1 MTHEEKLL
9 REEYKKTATKTI
21 EELAAICTRAKLPLF
36 VCIADLDDD
45 GNFKYNNKIVS
56 ASLELSKPAKRVNDL
71 LLSVRNC
78 GLKYPEN
85 IKKSI
90 DELQSWLDSE
100 QELNFGSDVT
110 VNKFRDYYDIA
121 EGLME
126 ATLPYDINPDRV
138 DDEEEVKTKK

>member
-1 MTHEEKLL
+1 MTLEEKIM
-9 REEYKKTATKTI
+9 REEYKKTIQKMI
-21 EELAAICTRAKLPLF
+21 NELSAVCTRAKLPLF
-36 VCIADLDDD
+36 ICLADTDDD

-71 LLSVRNC
+71 MLSVQNC

-85 IKKSI
+85 IKKCI
-90 DELQSWLDSE
+90 DELQSWLDAE
-100 QELNFGSDVT
+100 QELYFGSDVT

-126 ATLPYDINPDRV
+126 ATLPYNINPNNI
-138 DDEEEVKTKK
+138 DDDEEVKTQK